1 MGQQTKFL
9 RASEKTRQAGAELG
23 QAQPQLEF
31 WELISFSF
39 KVENQFIICTFR
51 SKSTHKGKQLL
62 FSRCFFSSKVYFDLF
77 WNLFQSFWALM
88 TYLCE
93 QYKINI
99 LFWSLLTKVNNL
111 HFIRFLKF
119 QQVDRASLLCYF
131 ETLGTQM
138 GYLQSIII

>member
-1 MGQQTKFL
+1 MVRLSLVHQGRIIKNKLGLSQAKLSLSWDFGNLSAFLSRLKISLLSAHSDQSLLIKENNFCFQGVFSPKF
-9 RASEKTRQAGAELG
+9 
-23 QAQPQLEF
+23 
-31 WELISFSF
+31 
-39 KVENQFIICTFR
+39 
-51 SKSTHKGKQLL
+51 
-62 FSRCFFSSKVYFDLF
+62 YFDLF

-88 TYLCE
+88 TYLCG